1 MPELSWQKV
10 LVVLVIALIVLGPA
24 KLPEVMRSV
33 GKGVREFR
41 GAMGSLTGLSDMTSP
56 RASNEP
62 NADEPRIHDVHPTH
76 QGDRVSEL
84 PPPGS
89 PGGSAACRGGLG
101 RACHAG
107 CRHPSL
113 GR

>member
-41 GAMGSLTGLSDMTSP
+41 GAMGSLTGLSDMSSP

-62 NADEPRIHDVHPTH
+62 NADDTRIHDVHPTH

-84 PPPGS
+84 PPAGLP
-89 PGGSAACRGGLG
+89 PAAPPPAAADSDAPAP
-101 RACHAG
+101 RAVGTH
-107 CRHPSL
+107 R
-113 GR
+113 